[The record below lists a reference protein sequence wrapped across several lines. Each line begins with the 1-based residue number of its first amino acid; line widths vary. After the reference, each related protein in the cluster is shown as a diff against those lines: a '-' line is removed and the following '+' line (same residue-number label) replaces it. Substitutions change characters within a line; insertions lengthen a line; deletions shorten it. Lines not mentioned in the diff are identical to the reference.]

1 MNDQDQAT
9 DAGQPDPDVPDVVLF
24 DNDDVENN
32 DPPAP
37 DGVELTD
44 AEVVAIRASQ
54 ADPTNGSADAMAG

>member
-1 MNDQDQAT
+1 MNDQDQTT